1 MIKSMTGYGKSS
13 ADIAGKKITVEI
25 KSLNSKQMD
34 IALKMPL
41 FVREKEME
49 IRNLIASVLE
59 RGKVDFSVVY
69 ENTDANT
76 DTQLNFE
83 AIKSH
88 YRNLKQLGDELGAV
102 STDYLNL
109 IFKLPDVF
117 ANNIGE
123 LNDDEWD
130 AIKSAITECLNNVDE
145 YRKAEGETIMND
157 FACRI
162 TNIGNLLDNVSKFEA
177 NRIEV
182 IKERLSK
189 SLNEI
194 ADSTKVDANRFEQ
207 ELIYYIEKIDIN
219 EEKVRLRQHLEY
231 FVKTVYE
238 EQSQGKKLLFIAQ
251 EMGREIN
258 TLGSKA
264 NDFNIQQIVVQMKDE
279 LEKIKEQLG
288 NVL

>member
-1 MIKSMTGYGKSS
+1 MTGYGKSS